1 MFPIIWLDLSS
12 MSGHLNEMPTF
23 VSNGRDTS
31 GYQLSNGGQIHDV
44 RCIKFGVIVIMYF
57 ERH

>member
-1 MFPIIWLDLSS
+1 MLPIIWLDLSS
-12 MSGHLNEMPTF
+12 MSGHLNEVPTF

-57 ERH
+57 